1 MTAPPCHQGP
11 GPWPAVSFK
20 YNLRHSVR
28 SYLQSLPAGDKWVSD
43 GQGPVPTMSAH
54 SAVGSGSKEGDD
66 EPEVTMKDIVR
77 CLAAIEVVARPLQP
91 LRDQVPQLADALTEQ
106 GLQQVALQLAI
117 TLIENTLHD
126 GGGGGRQFC

>member
-1 MTAPPCHQGP
+1 
-11 GPWPAVSFK
+11 
-20 YNLRHSVR
+20 
-28 SYLQSLPAGDKWVSD
+28 
-43 GQGPVPTMSAH
+43 MSAH